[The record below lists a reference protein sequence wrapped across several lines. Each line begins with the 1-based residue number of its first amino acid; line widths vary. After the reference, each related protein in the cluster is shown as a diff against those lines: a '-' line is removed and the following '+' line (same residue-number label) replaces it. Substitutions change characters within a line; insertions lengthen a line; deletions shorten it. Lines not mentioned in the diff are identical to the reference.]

1 MSKIEFVA
9 RLRAAGPTGQA
20 CCPNCHLAVRLT
32 DISIAANAEDGVSA
46 EQVEEAVNAK
56 LAAIRGA
63 VRPALA
69 RPTFALAVRGNAF
82 QAALL
87 EELAAAVTVV
97 CAEDGGAV
105 DVPRLVARLKA
116 GTVWS

>member
-1 MSKIEFVA
+1 V
-9 RLRAAGPTGQA
+9 Q
-20 CCPNCHLAVRLT
+20 
-32 DISIAANAEDGVSA
+32 
-46 EQVEEAVNAK
+46 
-56 LAAIRGA
+56 
-63 VRPALA
+63 PALA
-69 RPTFALAVRGNAF
+69 RPVFALTMRGTAF

-87 EELAAAVTVV
+87 EELAAVATVV